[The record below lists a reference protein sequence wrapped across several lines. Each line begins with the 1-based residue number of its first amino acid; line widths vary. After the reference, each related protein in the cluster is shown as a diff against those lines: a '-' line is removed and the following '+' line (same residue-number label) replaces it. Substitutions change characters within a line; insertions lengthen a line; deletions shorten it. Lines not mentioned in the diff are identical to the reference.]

1 MTVLVTVF
9 RYGISLPIVLWLS
22 ACVSIGGYSKN
33 ESEAAQYNA
42 QLGASYLR
50 RGELEQARKKLE
62 KALEN
67 DTNNPLANV
76 TFAQLQHRVGK
87 NVSAGK
93 HFKRAIKLEK
103 NDADLAE
110 HRNAYGIFLCKTG
123 NSDTALQQFS
133 TAADNPYYQTP
144 EFALDNA
151 GLCMLDVE
159 NLPKAENYLRKALRI
174 NPKFGNAYL
183 HMAELMHRQ
192 GRLTVADAYY
202 QRYLAYGSDT
212 AESLLLGLRIK
223 RDAGDK
229 RSAEKYA
236 SRLLNEFPESEEA
249 GEYLSRAPR

>member
-1 MTVLVTVF
+1 MTALVTILRF
-9 RYGISLPIVLWLS
+9 GFLLSIMYSLS
-22 ACVSIGGYSKN
+22 ACVSVGGFSKN
-33 ESEAAQYNA
+33 AAEAAQYNA
-42 QLGASYLR
+42 ELGASYLR

-62 KALEN
+62 KALDN
-67 DTNNPLANV
+67 DTDNPLANV
-76 TFAQLQHRVGK
+76 TYAQLQHRVGK
-87 NVSAGK
+87 HASAGK

-110 HRNAYGIFLCKTG
+110 HYNAYGIFLCKSG
-123 NSDTALQQFS
+123 NTDAALQQFS
-133 TAADNPYYQTP
+133 RAADNPYYKTP

-151 GLCMLDVE
+151 GLCMLDVKQLAE
-159 NLPKAENYLRKALRI
+159 AENYLRKALRI

-192 GRLTVADAYY
+192 GRLTVAEAYF
-202 QRYLAYGSDT
+202 QRYLAYGSET

-229 RSAEKYA
+229 RSAEKFA

-249 GEYLSRAPR
+249 GEYLSRTPQ